1 MKKIAIILMLLI
13 SFVVAKKEEIK
24 SFIPPVSQEWINLEI
39 KPCDDKCLKDLINK
53 NMLASFLARFGGSND
68 SELNKIYA
76 TYVTKGITTEP
87 FVVPSDFKQM
97 TISVIIPHKVI
108 KSYSNIVNN
117 AILSYITRQNANL
130 NVKFFLIGD
139 ESISAISNAINEIQS
154 QNIKFI
160 IAPMTANGVRNL
172 AKYVQEDM
180 LVFVPTIHK
189 KIVGEIGT
197 NFIFGGIDYEAQISK
212 LLMYSNTNIA
222 TFSDGSVLGNMLD
235 GYVDNLSG
243 GVIYS
248 SVIKSGNLD
257 LKNEISRNA
266 RLKNSSVFFNI
277 PMVKAALL
285 ASQLKIYNTNTY
297 ALLSTQINYDPMFL
311 NFAQYSDIKNMF
323 LATSIA
329 EVDKN
334 LQSINSVLKQNL
346 KYDWI
351 AYSTSVGLDYIYTQF
366 INSSAKKI
374 FNENIIN
381 SQIIYDTYIYKT
393 TPYGFEAIENINSN
407 Y

>member
-1 MKKIAIILMLLI
+1 MKKIAVILMLLI

-39 KPCDDKCLKDLINK
+39 KPCDDKCLKELINK
-53 NMLASFLARFGGSND
+53 NMLASFLARFVGSND
-68 SELNKIYA
+68 RELNKIYA
-76 TYVTKGITTEP
+76 TYVTKGITNEP
-87 FVVPSDFKQM
+87 FIVPSDFKQM

-172 AKYVQEDM
+172 AQHVQEDT

-189 KIVGEIGT
+189 KIVGEIGA

-212 LLMYSNTNIA
+212 LLMYSNSNIA

-285 ASQLKIYNTNTY
+285 ASQLKIYNANTY

-334 LQSINSVLKQNL
+334 LQSINAVLKQNL

-374 FNENIIN
+374 FNENITN

-393 TPYGFEAIENINSN
+393 TPYGFEAIEEMNS